1 MGEIKPVQLALEKIA
16 SEFTSHKFS
25 FISLNFVESEAQK
38 YGRPRLAGEADCTMS
53 LPNET
58 TVSVKQKMNDIFESA
73 HMMKMK
79 SFFDDVL
86 ESVKARKRQQCE
98 SMESW

>member
-1 MGEIKPVQLALEKIA
+1 
-16 SEFTSHKFS
+16 
-25 FISLNFVESEAQK
+25 
-38 YGRPRLAGEADCTMS
+38 MS

-58 TVSVKQKMNDIFESA
+58 TVSVKQKLNDIFESA
-73 HMMKMK
+73 HTMKMK
-79 SFFDDVL
+79 SFFDDLL